1 MNLVRVMPFVFP
13 LKWLLVTVLG
23 LALVGCGGSDAVQ
36 QTTVRSAV
44 MTGDQEVPPVATGAI
59 GSGTLSHETPS
70 NNINGSI
77 TLDGMAATAAHI
89 HQGDAGVNG
98 PVIVTL
104 VQTSPGVW
112 SVPPGTVL
120 TDAQAAA
127 LSAGGLYFNAHT
139 AANPNGEVRGQ
150 IGREV
155 FAARLTPLQEVPPTA
170 STASGTGTV
179 SLDPATRRFTARIS
193 VAGLAATGA
202 HIHPGVPGVNGGVI
216 FPLTQTATGSGVWV
230 SAPDATMTDAQV
242 AALRAGELYFNA
254 HSAAFPN
261 GEIRGQ
267 IGRHVG
273 FATMTGAQEVPPT
286 LSPATGSGV
295 LVVDP
300 ATRAATGSIA
310 VAGMAATA
318 AHIHLA
324 APGANGGVIVPLTSM
339 GGGVWAVPANTRLTA
354 EQFAAFRQGNL
365 YYNAHST
372 QFPNGEIRGQIR

>member
-1 MNLVRVMPFVFP
+1 MNLVRVMPFVF
-13 LKWLLVTVLG
+13 LLRWLLATALG
-23 LALVGCGGSDAVQ
+23 LALVGCGGGDVVQ

-44 MTGDQEVPPVATGAI
+44 LTGDQEVPPVVSGAI
-59 GSGTLSHETPS
+59 GSGTLTHETPS
-70 NNINGSI
+70 NNIGGSI
-77 TLDGMAATAAHI
+77 TLDGLAATAAHI
-89 HQGDAGVNG
+89 HQGDVGVNG

-104 VQTSPGVW
+104 AQTSPGVW

-120 TDAQAAA
+120 TEAQAAA
-127 LSAGGLYFNAHT
+127 LAAGGLYFNAHT

-155 FAARLTPLQEVPPTA
+155 FAARLTPLQEVPPVA
-170 STASGTGTV
+170 SNASGTGTV
-179 SLDPATRRFTARIS
+179 SLDPATRRFTARIT
-193 VAGLAATGA
+193 VAGLAATAA
-202 HIHPGVPGVNGGVI
+202 HIHPGAPGVNGGVI
-216 FPLTQTATGSGVWV
+216 FPLTQTAPGSGVWA
-230 SAPDATMTDAQV
+230 STPDATMTDAQV

-267 IGRHVG
+267 IGRDVG
-273 FATMTGAQEVPPT
+273 FAAMTGAQEVPPT
-286 LSPATGSGV
+286 LSAATGSGV

-324 APGANGGVIVPLTSM
+324 APGTNGGVIVPLTNA